1 MSNEETEETE
11 EQKAQEIQAE
21 QPETVAGN
29 DYVSDRKFSDFPLSA
44 EIVKAIVEMDY
55 EYATPIQAACIE
67 PGLAGMDIVA
77 RAKTGTGKTAAFAIP
92 SIDRLEDGRRTP
104 GMLILAPT
112 RELAQQIAVEC
123 NRIAAYRDLGIAV
136 LVGGLSIN
144 PQEKALAE
152 GAAIIVGTPGRV
164 KDHIKRG
171 NLDLST
177 LKTAILDEADE
188 MLSMGFYED
197 VTSIL
202 NKCSDDRQ
210 ILLFSA
216 TISRETERLIAKYLK
231 EPEQII
237 LSTDE
242 DRVEGIDHIAYETS
256 PDFHKVRSL
265 LYLLDLE
272 QPTSAIV
279 FCNTRED
286 TATVATF
293 LDKQGL
299 DVQILSGEL
308 PQGRRS
314 EVMAKVKSGE
324 VKFLISTDVAS
335 RGIDISRLS
344 HVINYSLPRDPPVYL
359 HRSGRTGRIGK
370 QGRCISLIGGVD
382 FTTRKTLE
390 TQYKIEFINKVFPDP
405 DTIIAHRV
413 ERQAKQI
420 KEAMGS
426 IIFESYLPTV
436 RALKDRPDGDALLAA
451 ALRTFFQWRREQR
464 NRDLEVN
471 SLDSLREARREK
483 AEERSGGGGRN
494 QGRGR
499 GGKGNDSRRND
510 SRRNDSRRNDSR
522 RNDSRGDS
530 RDDGHQAKGRGRG
543 RNKSRGRGGNPQSG
557 GGSSVKTADLDALLS
572 SD

>member
-1 MSNEETEETE
+1 LSNEETEEKTE
-11 EQKAQEIQAE
+11 AKEE
-21 QPETVAGN
+21 QPEAPASS

-44 EIVKAIVEMDY
+44 EIVKAIVEMEY

-67 PGLAGMDIVA
+67 PGLAGIDIVA
-77 RAKTGTGKTAAFAIP
+77 RAKTGTGKTAAFSIS

-112 RELAQQIAVEC
+112 RELAQQIAEEC
-123 NRIAAYRDLGIAV
+123 NKIAAYRDLDIAV

-144 PQEKALAE
+144 PQEKALND

-177 LKTAILDEADE
+177 LQTAILDEADE

-202 NKCSDDRQ
+202 DKCPNERQ
-210 ILLFSA
+210 VLLFSA

-231 EPEQII
+231 DPEQII

-299 DVQILSGEL
+299 DVQLLSGEL

-314 EVMAKVKSGE
+314 QVMAKVKSGE
-324 VKFLISTDVAS
+324 VKYLISTDVAS

-344 HVINYSLPRDPPVYL
+344 HVINYSLPKDPPIYL

-370 QGRCISLIGGVD
+370 QGRCISLIGGSD

-390 TQYKIEFINKVFPDP
+390 TQFNIEFIDKEFPDP
-405 DTIIAHRV
+405 ETIIAHRV

-436 RALKDRPDGDALLAA
+436 RALKERPDGDALLAA

-483 AEERSGGGGRN
+483 AEGRSGGRSGGRN
-494 QGRGR
+494 NGRGR
-499 GGKGNDSRRND
+499 GGRGNDNRGKRNH
-510 SRRNDSRRNDSR
+510 
-522 RNDSRGDS
+522 
-530 RDDGHQAKGRGRG
+530 DDGGHHSKGRGGRG
-543 RNKSRGRGGNPQSG
+543 RNKGRGGKPQSG
-557 GGSSVKTADLDALLS
+557 GGSNVKTADLDALLS

>member
-1 MSNEETEETE
+1 M
-11 EQKAQEIQAE
+11 
-21 QPETVAGN
+21 
-29 DYVSDRKFSDFPLSA
+29 FSDFPLSP
-44 EIVKAIVEMDY
+44 EILKGIADMGY
-55 EYATPIQAACIE
+55 KHATPVQAACIE
-67 PGLAGMDIVA
+67 PGLAGRDMVT
-77 RAKTGTGKTAAFAIP
+77 RAKTGTGKTAAFSIP
-92 SIDRLEDGRRTP
+92 SIDRVPDGTRKP
-104 GMLILAPT
+104 AMLILAPT
-112 RELAQQIAVEC
+112 RELAQQIASEC
-123 NRIAAYRDLGIAV
+123 SEIAAYRDLSIAV

-144 PQEKALAE
+144 PQEQALND
-152 GAAIIVGTPGRV
+152 GASLIVGTPGRV
-164 KDHIKRG
+164 KDHIGRG
-171 NLDLST
+171 NLDLSE
-177 LKTAILDEADE
+177 LQTAILDEADE
-188 MLSMGFYED
+188 MLSMGFFED
-197 VTSIL
+197 VSKIL
-202 NKCSDDRQ
+202 DACPEDRQ

-216 TISRETERLIAKYLK
+216 TISRETERLISRYLND
-231 EPEQII
+231 PEQII

-242 DRVEGIDHIAYETS
+242 DQVEGIEHIVYETS

-299 DVQILSGEL
+299 DVQLLSGEL

-314 EVMAKVKSGE
+314 QVMQKVKSGE

-344 HVINYSLPRDPPVYL
+344 HVINYSLPKDAAVYL

-370 QGRCISLIGGVD
+370 EGRCISLIGGSD

-390 TQYKIEFINKVFPDP
+390 TQYNMNFTTRVFPDP
-405 DTIIAHRV
+405 ETIVAHRV

-420 KEAMGS
+420 REAMGS

-436 RALKDRPDGDALLAA
+436 RALKKHPDGDALLAA

-464 NRDLEVN
+464 ERDRDVN
-471 SLDSLREARREK
+471 SLASLREAREQK
-483 AEERSGGGGRN
+483 AENRSGRNRNRSKGRGGRGERGPKNHDRSNSSSRQETSGKGQRNRGRGRGKGKGGGGR
-494 QGRGR
+494 GESI
-499 GGKGNDSRRND
+499 DS
-510 SRRNDSRRNDSR
+510 
-522 RNDSRGDS
+522 
-530 RDDGHQAKGRGRG
+530 
-543 RNKSRGRGGNPQSG
+543 
-557 GGSSVKTADLDALLS
+557 ADLDSLLS